1 MRGSPEGSP
10 IGVLFGRIV
19 LVWLQM
25 GQTRGPDFFASK
37 WDENKPRSS

>member
-1 MRGSPEGSP
+1 MMGSPEGSP
-10 IGVLFGRIV
+10 IGAPFGRIV

-37 WDENKPRSS
+37 